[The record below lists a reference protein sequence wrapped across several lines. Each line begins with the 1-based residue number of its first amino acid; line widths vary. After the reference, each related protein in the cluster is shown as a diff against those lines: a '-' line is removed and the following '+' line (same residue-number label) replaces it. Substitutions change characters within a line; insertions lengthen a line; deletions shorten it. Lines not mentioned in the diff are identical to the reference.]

1 MLFYLKS
8 WKVFLS
14 PWQWEKWYWKL
25 ISFPHKLKTKNVQDL
40 AKFLQYSW
48 RLVAFLSPIK
58 CRLLLRQIYFL
69 LLSVIYGRVP
79 IRVVNWVFNPLKPLK
94 VQGQSFWGI
103 FEDPQKSSIIWKK
116 FQGFS
121 RFLKKWA
128 ILHTW
133 GLKFWGF
140 LRSRQGCRN
149 WLCWLCYS
157 TTNFCQFSIGVPL
170 LAPPIFW

>member
-116 FQGFS
+116 IS
-121 RFLKKWA
+121 RIFKVKWKMG
-128 ILHTW
+128 HFTY
-133 GLKFWGF
+133 
-140 LRSRQGCRN
+140 LRPQVLRVFEVKAR
-149 WLCWLCYS
+149 
-157 TTNFCQFSIGVPL
+157 VPEL
-170 LAPPIFW
+170 VVLVVL